1 MDPRIEQYGE
11 DLKKD
16 VKEAKHLSPEHK
28 ELLVNHITDALAC
41 TNGNPDKLPLIAR
54 VVAMSELRRIR
65 GEMRVSDE
73 IEKAM
78 AGMEERFTK
87 SVTDLFQK
95 HTLSCPAAE
104 IDFAKFATKAEVS
117 ARDGKAKA
125 DTSRFSFGKL
135 TLTGTPAKM
144 AVVALTVL
152 VAIYLIMARQ
162 EASLKE
168 ELNKTLP
175 KLVLQS
181 IKAQATG
188 AKATVEKEDE
198 HEEIR

>member
-16 VKEAKHLSPEHK
+16 IKEAEHLSPEHK

-65 GEMRVSDE
+65 GEMRVTDE

-78 AGMEERFTK
+78 TGMEERFTK
-87 SVTDLFQK
+87 IVADLFQK
-95 HTLSCPAAE
+95 HALSCPAAK
-104 IDFAKFATKAEVS
+104 IDLSSFATKAEVA
-117 ARDGKAKA
+117 ARDGKKT

-144 AVVALTVL
+144 AVVAIAVL
-152 VAIYLIMARQ
+152 AAVYLIMARQ

-168 ELNKTLP
+168 ELSKTLP
-175 KLVLQS
+175 KLVSQS
-181 IKAQATG
+181 IKAQAMG
-188 AKATVEKEDE
+188 AGALTEKEDK
-198 HEEIR
+198 

>member
-16 VKEAKHLSPEHK
+16 IKEAGHLSPEHK

-104 IDFAKFATKAEVS
+104 IDFTKFATKAEVS
-117 ARDGKAKA
+117 ARDGKKA

-135 TLTGTPAKM
+135 TLTGTPARM
-144 AVVALTVL
+144 AVVAIAVL
-152 VAIYLIMARQ
+152 AAIYLIMARQ

-188 AKATVEKEDE
+188 AKATVEKEEE